1 MVRRAFIATG
11 LVATATLL
19 LNGCRQPILPS
30 TGSPVAAPIITNR
43 MPSLTRSE
51 VLAKFRERASP
62 AEVQD
67 FERLNAATDAD
78 SQTRALEMVLFK
90 LTTDELFRI
99 GITQTEEAGRFHW
112 SLATSTAFADGGK
125 AFEKALA
132 RVGVKA
138 SGVMEL
144 GLVGWYVPREQ
155 FFVARRALL
164 GADLRANEIR
174 IIEPQFHLK

>member
-1 MVRRAFIATG
+1 
-11 LVATATLL
+11 
-19 LNGCRQPILPS
+19 
-30 TGSPVAAPIITNR
+30 